1 MTRTILR
8 RKKSS
13 KAKKRKRI
21 RFLPFFFVIL
31 LLAVS
36 VYILSVLWRIVPSFL
51 GSDEDSRPIRV
62 EVLNGCG
69 IPKLARGVS
78 WELRRLG
85 LDVVHV
91 GDARQHD
98 FDRTVVVER
107 RSEKLLNAR
116 KLALTIGCTRILK
129 DIDSTLYLEA
139 TLIVGGD
146 YEEFFPDLKL
156 ESE

>member
-13 KAKKRKRI
+13 KVKKKRI

-36 VYILSVLWRIVPSFL
+36 VYILSTLWRIVPSFL
-51 GSDEDSRPIRV
+51 GSGDDSKPIRV

-85 LDVVHV
+85 LDVVSV
-91 GDARQHD
+91 GDARQQD
-98 FDRTVVVER
+98 FDQTVIVER
-107 RSEKLLNAR
+107 RSEKLRNAR
-116 KLALTIGCTRILK
+116 KLAVAIGCKRILK

-139 TLIVGGD
+139 TLILGSD
-146 YEEFFPDLKL
+146 YQKFFPHLKL